1 MPITKITTSG
11 TFNLKSMAGYVTA
24 LSVPNAGTSWTLQMF
39 DVGPNPPS
47 DSQPVYG
54 GAAGGTITV
63 NLGII
68 NPIYFGNGIQI
79 ITAGASPGEIDIQ
92 WT

>member
-11 TFNLKSMAGYVTA
+11 TFNLKSMAGYITA
-24 LSVPNAGTSWTLQMF
+24 ISVPAAGTSWTLQMF
-39 DVGPNPPS
+39 DVGPNPAS
-47 DSQPVYG
+47 DTQPVYG
-54 GAAGGTITV
+54 GSTAGTITV

-68 NPIYFGNGIQI
+68 NPIYFGNGIQVV
-79 ITAGASPGEIDIQ
+79 TAGASPGEIDIQ

>member
-1 MPITKITTSG
+1 MPIAKITTSG

-24 LSVPNAGTSWTLQMF
+24 ISVPNAGTTWTLQMF

-47 DSQPVYG
+47 DSQAVYG

-68 NPIYFGNGIQI
+68 QPIYFGNGIQI